1 MRGQRLDGV
10 LPTALEGLQQRRETA
25 RNLQQIDALLRD
37 EPDEVLS
44 ASTLSEAP
52 RGCSFGSGRHPT
64 KSSRYWLA
72 KSSSGPG
79 PGAYVASKADSLTKP
94 NAGGGGALGLRS
106 GVCCRFQPCECTK
119 PRNEAV
125 EAPASELR
133 QDTEQPRRSSPPLV
147 AYRPPPTS
155 QPDFQTL
162 EQQRRVAEVQAAKL
176 RWKNLGM
183 VTTPNYRWTER
194 RPAAGG
200 ALSMNRSTSRDG
212 TGKSAVKAQ
221 LRKLYIADRKAQ
233 KCQAE
238 GGRAAAAVASGS
250 QVAPGPCVVDMMKL
264 PGRDSVR
271 CKRKGQQIV
280 TAFSG

>member
-1 MRGQRLDGV
+1 PGGVFKVLERCAASVWTECYRQRLKVCSSGV
-10 LPTALEGLQQRRETA
+10 RRPGTSSRSTRCFETA

-52 RGCSFGSGRHPT
+52 RGCSFGSGRQPT

-72 KSSSGPG
+72 KPSSGPG
-79 PGAYVASKADSLTKP
+79 PGAYVVSKAHSLTKP

-106 GVCCRFQPCECTK
+106 GVCCRFQACTCRK
-119 PRNEAV
+119 PREERM

-133 QDTEQPRRSSPPLV
+133 QDTKQPRRSSPPLV

-162 EQQRRVAEVQAAKL
+162 EQQRRVSEVQAAKL
-176 RWKNLGM
+176 RWKNRGM
-183 VTTPNYRWTER
+183 DTTPNYRWTER
-194 RPAAGG
+194 RSAAGG
-200 ALSMNRSTSRDG
+200 ALSMSRSASRDG
-212 TGKSAVKAQ
+212 TGKSAVRAQ

-233 KCQAE
+233 KSAKQKE
-238 GGRAAAAVASGS
+238 GERPRL
-250 QVAPGPCVVDMMKL
+250 Q
-264 PGRDSVR
+264 R
-271 CKRKGQQIV
+271 
-280 TAFSG
+280 